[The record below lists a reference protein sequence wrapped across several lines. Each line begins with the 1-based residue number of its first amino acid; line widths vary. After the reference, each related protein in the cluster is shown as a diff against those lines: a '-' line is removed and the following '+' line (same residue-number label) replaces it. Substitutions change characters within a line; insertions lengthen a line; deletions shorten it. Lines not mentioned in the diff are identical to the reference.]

1 MSEPKILRLKS
12 VLTKTGL
19 TRATLY
25 RLIKHDQF
33 PKQIKIS
40 MRCVGWPDDL
50 VQQWIDARVSGVE
63 SD

>member
-25 RLIKHDQF
+25 RLIKKDQF
-33 PKQIKIS
+33 PRQIKIS
-40 MRCVGWPDDL
+40 DRCVGWPDDL
-50 VQQWIDARVSGVE
+50 VQQWIDARVSGLKG
-63 SD
+63 D